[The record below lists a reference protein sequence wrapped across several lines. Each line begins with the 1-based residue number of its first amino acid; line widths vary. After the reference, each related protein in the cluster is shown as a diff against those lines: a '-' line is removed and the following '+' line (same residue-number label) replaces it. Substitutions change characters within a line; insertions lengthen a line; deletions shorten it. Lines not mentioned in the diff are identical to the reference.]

1 MEWAFLAAL
10 AAAFATS
17 ITFLVQS
24 RNDRVAAAKL
34 GGRVESLVK
43 ENGDLV
49 RQYGAETVARVDDQ
63 HRYEAVIAGLKAE
76 LARLEGELDA
86 ELDPTAVRGRLA
98 GSGLL
103 GGPAEGTVAA
113 DRSTA
118 AAALPPS
125 VSAALGAVRRPDG
138 R

>member
-1 MEWAFLAAL
+1 MTWAFLAYM
-10 AAAFATS
+10 AAASVAAV
-17 ITFLVQS
+17 TFLLQS
-24 RNDRVAAAKL
+24 RADRVAAAKL
-34 GGRVESLVK
+34 AGRIESLVK

-63 HRYEAVIAGLKAE
+63 HRYEAVIDGLKAE
-76 LARLEGELDA
+76 AARLEGELD
-86 ELDPTAVRGRLA
+86 EDLDPTVVRDRLA

-103 GGPAEGTVAA
+103 GGPAEGTVVA
-113 DRSTA
+113 DRSSA

-125 VSAALGAVRRPDG
+125 VSAVLGAARGGHG